1 MKALLPIT
9 IGWRFYR
16 ARQSNGF
23 IGFISFA
30 STAGIALGVAVL
42 ILVLSAMNGFVEQL
56 EDRLLAVVSHGEL
69 VGAQGPIRNWQ
80 AMADDASLMPEII
93 ATAPFIR
100 LQGLVQKSGGFQA
113 LMINGIETSLETKV
127 SKIADFMPESAW
139 ASLMPA
145 ANNIVLG
152 ESLLNKLGLSVGDSL
167 VLYTPNMAGSE
178 ATQGTAGRLN
188 TAKSHVFVVSGVYRL
203 GGEIES
209 SQAYVSM
216 GYLSQLLEMGD
227 GVTGL
232 RLNIA
237 DVFAAPRVTRSLG
250 LTQEQYLY
258 LNDWTRTQGHLYQDI
273 QLVRSIMYLVLAL
286 VIAVA
291 CFNIVS
297 TLVMA
302 VRDKASEIAILMTM
316 GLKRSAVMSIFI
328 MQGALNGLLGCSIG
342 AVIGVTMAL
351 NLSSI
356 ASGIESLFG
365 IALLAGDVYFID
377 FLPSKL
383 QGQDVAI
390 VLGMGLLMSLVAT
403 LYPAWKA
410 SHIDPA
416 AALAGR

>member
-1 MKALLPIT
+1 MSALLPFT

-42 ILVLSAMNGFVEQL
+42 ILVLSAMNGFEEQL

-80 AMADDASLMPEII
+80 AMADDARLMPEIV

-113 LMINGIETSLETKV
+113 LMVNGIETSLEPKV

-167 VLYTPNMAGSE
+167 VLYTPSMTGRAGKKAS
-178 ATQGTAGRLN
+178 TTKLN
-188 TAKSHVFVVSGVYRL
+188 AAKSHIFLVSGVYKL

-216 GYLSQLLEMGD
+216 SYLSQLLDMGD

-250 LTQEQYLY
+250 MTQEQYLY

-302 VRDKASEIAILMTM
+302 VRDKAAEIAILMTM
-316 GLKRSAVMSIFI
+316 GLKRGAVMSIFI
-328 MQGALNGLLGCSIG
+328 MQGALNGVLGCSIG
-342 AVIGVTMAL
+342 AALGVTMAV

-356 ASGIESLFG
+356 ASSIEAVFGIE
-365 IALLAGDVYFID
+365 LLAGDVYFID

-383 QGQDVAI
+383 QGQDV
-390 VLGMGLLMSLVAT
+390 VMVVGMGLLMSLVAT
-403 LYPAWKA
+403 LYPAYKA

>member
-1 MKALLPIT
+1 
-9 IGWRFYR
+9 
-16 ARQSNGF
+16 
-23 IGFISFA
+23 
-30 STAGIALGVAVL
+30 
-42 ILVLSAMNGFVEQL
+42 
-56 EDRLLAVVSHGEL
+56 
-69 VGAQGPIRNWQ
+69 
-80 AMADDASLMPEII
+80 
-93 ATAPFIR
+93 
-100 LQGLVQKSGGFQA
+100 
-113 LMINGIETSLETKV
+113 
-127 SKIADFMPESAW
+127 
-139 ASLMPA
+139 
-145 ANNIVLG
+145 
-152 ESLLNKLGLSVGDSL
+152 
-167 VLYTPNMAGSE
+167 LYTPSMTGRAGKKAS
-178 ATQGTAGRLN
+178 TTKLN
-188 TAKSHVFVVSGVYRL
+188 AAKSHIFLVSGVYKL

-216 GYLSQLLEMGD
+216 SYLSQLLDMGD

-250 LTQEQYLY
+250 MTQEQYLY

-302 VRDKASEIAILMTM
+302 VRDKAAEIAILMTM
-316 GLKRSAVMSIFI
+316 GLKRGAVMSIFI
-328 MQGALNGLLGCSIG
+328 MQGALNGVLGCSIG
-342 AVIGVTMAL
+342 AALGVTMAV

-356 ASGIESLFG
+356 ASSIEAVFGIE
-365 IALLAGDVYFID
+365 LLAGDVYFID

-383 QGQDVAI
+383 QGQDV
-390 VLGMGLLMSLVAT
+390 VMVVGMGLLMSLVAT
-403 LYPAWKA
+403 LYPAYKA